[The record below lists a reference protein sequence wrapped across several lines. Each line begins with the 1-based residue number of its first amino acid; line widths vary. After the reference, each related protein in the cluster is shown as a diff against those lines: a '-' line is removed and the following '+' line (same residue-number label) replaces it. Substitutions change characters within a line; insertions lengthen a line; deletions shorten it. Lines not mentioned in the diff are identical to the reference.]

1 MPQSGRV
8 SVAVNTLL
16 KVSFYPMNQC
26 LNYIL
31 YLCFSNIRNDA
42 WWNGIDHVTPMRA
55 LQHLFPV
62 SFAQAKDWM
71 IRQKKAQSTAL
82 ESGAVNEDAQEV
94 IADQH
99 EAGLR
104 IG

>member
-1 MPQSGRV
+1 MV
-8 SVAVNTLL
+8 E
-16 KVSFYPMNQC
+16 
-26 LNYIL
+26 
-31 YLCFSNIRNDA
+31 RNRPRDSHEGPSA
-42 WWNGIDHVTPMRA
+42 
-55 LQHLFPV
+55 QFPV

-82 ESGAVNEDAQEV
+82 ESGAVNEDAREV